1 MTIFLINKYIEI
13 NNKLIINLII
23 ISFNTNRKISIY

>member
-1 MTIFLINKYIEI
+1 MRIFLINKYIEI

>member
-1 MTIFLINKYIEI
+1 MNNAMNIGYLISH

-23 ISFNTNRKISIY
+23 QQ